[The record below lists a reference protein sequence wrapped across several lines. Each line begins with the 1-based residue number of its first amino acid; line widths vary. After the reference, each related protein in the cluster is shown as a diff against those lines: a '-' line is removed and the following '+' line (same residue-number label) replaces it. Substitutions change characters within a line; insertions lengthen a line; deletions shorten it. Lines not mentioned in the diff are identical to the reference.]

1 MIIYGF
7 LDHFCQLIVGAP
19 TTTCAFY
26 LFRYHHHHH
35 HQHYCYQH
43 AAHTF
48 NTTTTNNIVVHT
60 AHASNTTKINLLPIT
75 STVDNISVQ
84 EESKRARTYPSSG
97 LDATPAQPTM
107 ETIHD
112 RDRPLWPA
120 NGITAE
126 ASLLR
131 ISELERGNEDE
142 KLMAMFARRDVTVL
156 VRNLFLRGVDERTA
170 RLVPADDIVHLFA
183 EADRG
188 PDIDALS
195 AGELDWLEN
204 RIDNYPVTSPADLQS
219 EEDQLSED
227 SDDGDDTVLSSFGRP
242 RRVRGRTF
250 ESQSSYRLGD
260 IGTDRQRHDVA
271 SSTIDTGQIE
281 QVGDSPHVSD
291 HTFATV
297 ESNENERSVR
307 PKHRSPTSTGL
318 ETRASHETHS
328 DRTIHT
334 VAEALM
340 LAPSSTNAH
349 GHPPLDVKTTAVP
362 LTPDDSQAAISL
374 LTPKISEILRDFPTS
389 HEDPAFMLLLRDVVK
404 STITGDTKS
413 IEDSMLELETHV
425 VTTTVN
431 KLSNNP
437 NEMAVLARPILE
449 ALRKWHVQDPAIN
462 CSETRLKINRMSM
475 ARDSD
480 GLRNMHAGMLI
491 WEARSKQQST

>member
-1 MIIYGF
+1 
-7 LDHFCQLIVGAP
+7 
-19 TTTCAFY
+19 
-26 LFRYHHHHH
+26 
-35 HQHYCYQH
+35 
-43 AAHTF
+43 
-48 NTTTTNNIVVHT
+48 
-60 AHASNTTKINLLPIT
+60 
-75 STVDNISVQ
+75 
-84 EESKRARTYPSSG
+84 
-97 LDATPAQPTM
+97 M

-131 ISELERGNEDE
+131 ISELERGNEGE
-142 KLMAMFARRDVTVL
+142 KLMAMFARHVIKPERRHRPRQKWISKRTLRHTFPEHFVNSGFLVTSTWASKSAEEFGL
-156 VRNLFLRGVDERTA
+156 PDLFLRGVDERTA

-227 SDDGDDTVLSSFGRP
+227 SDDGDDTVFSSFGRP
-242 RRVRGRTF
+242 RRVRG
-250 ESQSSYRLGD
+250 LK
-260 IGTDRQRHDVA
+260 
-271 SSTIDTGQIE
+271 
-281 QVGDSPHVSD
+281 
-291 HTFATV
+291 
-297 ESNENERSVR
+297 SNENERSVR

-349 GHPPLDVKTTAVP
+349 GHPPLDVKTTVVP

-431 KLSNNP
+431 KPSNNP

>member
-1 MIIYGF
+1 MASGET
-7 LDHFCQLIVGAP
+7 HQLRGAI
-19 TTTCAFY
+19 
-26 LFRYHHHHH
+26 LR
-35 HQHYCYQH
+35 
-43 AAHTF
+43 
-48 NTTTTNNIVVHT
+48 I
-60 AHASNTTKINLLPIT
+60 TKRPA
-75 STVDNISVQ
+75 VDNISIQ
-84 EESKRARTYPSSG
+84 EESKRARTHPSSG
-97 LDATPAQPTM
+97 PDATPAQPTM

-142 KLMAMFARRDVTVL
+142 KLMAMFARHVIKPERRHRPRQKWISKRTLRHTFPEHFINSGFLVTSTWASKSAEEFGL
-156 VRNLFLRGVDERTA
+156 PDLFLRGVDERTA
-170 RLVPADDIVHLFA
+170 RLVLADDIVHLLA

-227 SDDGDDTVLSSFGRP
+227 SDDGNDTVFSSFGRP

-281 QVGDSPHVSD
+281 QVEDSPHVSD
-291 HTFATV
+291 HAFATV
-297 ESNENERSVR
+297 KSNENERSVR

-328 DRTIHT
+328 NRTIHT

-431 KLSNNP
+431 KPSNNP

-449 ALRKWHVQDPAIN
+449 ALRKWLVQDPAIN

-475 ARDSD
+475 ARDFD

-491 WEARSKQQST
+491 WEARSKQPPT